1 MTGKEFSTTFR
12 VSDNDDE
19 AALWMRWRDHADT
32 EARERLVTLYFPYAK
47 MLAATLYAKRFSD
60 DINFEEYQQLALV
73 GMLDAMERYDPQLGM
88 QFNTFAGAR
97 IRGAILDGITVSSD
111 RQQQITLRQRL
122 QQQRLQASK
131 DLADNHD
138 DTTKNDSEQV
148 FRRLAEVGIGLA
160 LSWLLEDS
168 GMVEEVEEPY
178 FERPIYQSLELKQL
192 QTQIQA
198 LVNQLPQQER
208 KVIHYHYLQNI
219 AFEEIA
225 DILKL
230 SKSRIAQIHQS
241 ALRNL
246 KQQLMTRHQLDLV
259 Y

>member
-1 MTGKEFSTTFR
+1 MIGKVFPTALQNAES
-12 VSDNDDE
+12 NDE
-19 AALWMRWRDHADT
+19 TVLWMRWRDHADID
-32 EARERLVTLYFPYAK
+32 AREHLVTIYLPYAK
-47 MLAATLYAKRFSD
+47 ILAASLYAKRFSN
-60 DINFEEYQQLALV
+60 DIDFEEYQQLALV
-73 GMLDAMERYDPQLGM
+73 GMLDAMERYDPQPGM

-97 IRGAILDGITVSSD
+97 IRGAILDGIAVSSE

-122 QQQRLQASK
+122 QQQRMQASK
-131 DLADNHD
+131 EMAEIHS
-138 DTTKNDSEQV
+138 DTTKNDNEQV

-168 GMVEEVEEPY
+168 GMVTEMEDHY
-178 FERPIYQSLELKQL
+178 TARSIYQSVELKQL
-192 QTQIQA
+192 QAQIQA
-198 LVNQLPQQER
+198 LVKQLSQQEK
-208 KVIHYHYLQNI
+208 KVIQYHYLQNI

-230 SKSRIAQIHQS
+230 SKGRITQIHQS

-246 KQQLMTRHQLDLV
+246 KQLVMTRHHFDLA